1 MDKTTGLP
9 GIQILGHGME
19 GGRRGEEGMKD
30 ERREGERR
38 AGGREGG
45 KKEWRNGAMEKNGR
59 GREVGLVERQ
69 GGGGGGQRCGGEA
82 AEKGSE

>member
-9 GIQILGHGME
+9 GIQILGHGMK
-19 GGRRGEEGMKD
+19 GGRRGEEGRRE

-45 KKEWRNGAMEKNGR
+45 QKGWRNGAMEKNGR
-59 GREVGLVERQ
+59 GRWVWLKVEVV
-69 GGGGGGQRCGGEA
+69 GGGRCGGEDE
-82 AEKGSE
+82 EKGSE